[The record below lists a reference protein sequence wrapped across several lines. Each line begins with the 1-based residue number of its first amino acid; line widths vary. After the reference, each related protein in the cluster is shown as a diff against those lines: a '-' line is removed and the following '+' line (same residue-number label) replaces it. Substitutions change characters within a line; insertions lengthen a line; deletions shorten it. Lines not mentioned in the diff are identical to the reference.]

1 MLGPLTQP
9 DSFWLTMMLPFYQ
22 QSQPSLLD
30 LLPKEFIKGKGM
42 HQFHCPWG
50 MSLGWAPISSLLQ
63 EVGTKRNASILQVFW
78 CTESVHCSW
87 QPLKSIFECG
97 GEPNTF
103 SRLWLK
109 PVQINKNQLL
119 IHKAESCLHLGKVT
133 LSPYQDH
140 WKVTDSSKWG
150 TCSFSQLY
158 LTSPLHPSP
167 LYQAETSPGCK
178 WSQVQ
183 TSPFMSNTQWCAG
196 QGLTTSS
203 LWEGLVGSIWLLHC
217 CKYSHHSQF

>member
-1 MLGPLTQP
+1 MDARASDPAWFLWAHNDAAFLPAKSAFVTWPLAHRIHQGKGNASVSLPLGNEPRVG
-9 DSFWLTMMLPFYQ
+9 SH
-22 QSQPSLLD
+22 
-30 LLPKEFIKGKGM
+30 LLPPAGSGHQKECI
-42 HQFHCPWG
+42 
-50 MSLGWAPISSLLQ
+50 
-63 EVGTKRNASILQVFW
+63 ILQVFW
-78 CTESVHCSW
+78 CTKSVHCSW

-109 PVQINKNQLL
+109 PVQINKNQSL

-133 LSPYQDH
+133 LSPNQDH

-158 LTSPLHPSP
+158 LISPLHPSP
-167 LYQAETSPGCK
+167 FYQAETSPGCK

-183 TSPFMSNTQWCAG
+183 TSPFMSNTQ
-196 QGLTTSS
+196 
-203 LWEGLVGSIWLLHC
+203 
-217 CKYSHHSQF
+217 

>member
-1 MLGPLTQP
+1 MAA
-9 DSFWLTMMLPFYQ
+9 
-22 QSQPSLLD
+22 PS
-30 LLPKEFIKGKGM
+30 K
-42 HQFHCPWG
+42 
-50 MSLGWAPISSLLQ
+50 
-63 EVGTKRNASILQVFW
+63 V
-78 CTESVHCSW
+78 
-87 QPLKSIFECG
+87 LKSIFECG

-133 LSPYQDH
+133 LSPKQDH
-140 WKVTDSSKWG
+140 WKVTDNSKRG

-158 LTSPLHPSP
+158 LTPPLHPSP
-167 LYQAETSPGCK
+167 FYQAETSPGHK

-183 TSPFMSNTQWCAG
+183 MPPVMSNTQCCAG

-203 LWEGLVGSIWLLHC
+203 LWEGLAVSVWLLRR
-217 CKYSHHSQF
+217 CKHSHHSQF